1 VRKAVRRHLGNLL
14 KIGVSVGLLAWVLP
28 RIGLAE
34 IWHEIQSVHLGWL
47 GLAFAL
53 CVLGTA
59 LRAFRWQA
67 LLLGLGL
74 RVSLGRLIKLY
85 FVGTFFNTFL
95 PSGFGGDV
103 VRVLELAQDSRRAH
117 EATGTVLVDRLTGI
131 LVLLA
136 MALLALPF
144 SLTVISPALAA
155 TLAALAI
162 GGLVGGW
169 LLFQERWLGRIIGLV
184 PDGLPFGIKSQVERL
199 YAAICGP
206 GPKAIRQALGVSLAF
221 NVLLIFLNY
230 AIALSV
236 GVDVPLGYF
245 FLFVPPTSL
254 ALMVPTVGGLGARE
268 WAYTELWPQVGVAA
282 AEAGAMSLLNYA
294 VNAATG
300 VIGGLLYAGDSLVA
314 IVKRPPP
321 AREPVRLVDRL
332 KQHKIIL
339 GGRDRQG
346 RYVRLR
352 PLTEDDWD
360 FLVRW
365 NNDPGVLYYAYYTEG
380 DDITS
385 YSPDQV
391 QAIYRSV
398 CQNAICFIIEV
409 DGKPVGEGWLQEM
422 NLERVL
428 EKYPDLDCRRID
440 LRIGDKQ
447 YWGQGIGTEVIR
459 LLTEFG
465 FVEQKVDI
473 IYEPGITDYNVRS
486 LRAFQK
492 VGYEIVSK
500 AKTEPGSKADFL
512 YDLILTR
519 EKFLASQLGLPG
531 GEARPA

>member
-1 VRKAVRRHLGNLL
+1 
-14 KIGVSVGLLAWVLP
+14 
-28 RIGLAE
+28 
-34 IWHEIQSVHLGWL
+34 
-47 GLAFAL
+47 
-53 CVLGTA
+53 
-59 LRAFRWQA
+59 
-67 LLLGLGL
+67 
-74 RVSLGRLIKLY
+74 
-85 FVGTFFNTFL
+85 
-95 PSGFGGDV
+95 
-103 VRVLELAQDSRRAH
+103 VRVLELAHDSRRAH

-136 MALLALPF
+136 MALVALPF
-144 SLTVISPALAA
+144 SLNVISPALAA
-155 TLAALAI
+155 VLAALAI
-162 GGLVGGW
+162 GGLLGGW
-169 LLFQERWLGRIIGLV
+169 LLFQEQWLGRVIGLV
-184 PDGLPFGIKSQVERL
+184 PGGLPFGIKSQVEKL

-230 AIALSV
+230 SIALSV
-236 GVDVPLGYF
+236 HVDAPLGYF

-314 IVKRPPP
+314 IVKQAPPDGES
-321 AREPVRLVDRL
+321 ASSVDRL
-332 KQHKIIL
+332 KRHKVIL
-339 GGRDRQG
+339 EGRDQHG
-346 RYVRLR
+346 RHVRLR
-352 PLTEDDWD
+352 PMTEDDWG

-365 NNDPGVLYYAYYTEG
+365 NNDAEVLYYAEE

-385 YSPDQV
+385 YTPDQV
-391 QAIYRSV
+391 QALYRSV

-409 DGKPVGEGWLQEM
+409 DGKPVGEGWLQKM

-440 LRIGDKQ
+440 LTIGDKQ
-447 YWGQGIGTEVIR
+447 YWEQGIGTEVIR

-465 FVEQKVDI
+465 FVEQKVDV
-473 IYEPGITDYNVRS
+473 IYEPGIANYNVRS

-492 VGYEIVSK
+492 AGYEIVSK
-500 AKTEPGSKADFL
+500 TETEPSSKADFL
-512 YDLILTR
+512 YDLVLTR
-519 EKFLASQLGLPG
+519 QKFLADRLGPPG
-531 GEARPA
+531 GGTRPA